1 MKKITSFLLIGLL
14 TYGQV
19 HAQSQGFKSPD
30 IIVDTRLDYDWTSF
44 LISKFRVLLK
54 NYNVADPFSNRFEG
68 EMVVNEDVVGNYL
81 PADSKVL
88 IDDFGNAVGLNVLKA
103 KTKVTL
109 HGLAYDVKGFKTN
122 MKAAEQARDGLVVGT
137 NFSASEVTVTADKI
151 SLSLVIPGKNNSP
164 VFNVDII
171 RPEIQ
176 ANEEELVNFFTKVK
190 IQDQKDHFK
199 LQIIDADFDKMAS
212 GMLKHPEN
220 IELNYER
227 INIPSVSL
235 RVGSK
240 VVQFSQTKIQNLLR
254 ENHEA
259 IKGILLAQL
268 AGVLNSNTTD
278 AAFKVLESYKI
289 KKEFWLNSSILNSQ
303 FMISNFSSYSRG
315 NNIAVSLPAD
325 FCTAQKF
332 TQLKAECVNN
342 KVTQTALSRLN
353 SQLHKES
360 LNNMNDMM
368 ASGDANLVVSISE
381 DYLNKLLV
389 TTYDAGLWKSALDEA
404 AVELGPSKMVLRMDK
419 RGETGTL
426 MLDVIYRPSKME
438 KMLTGSTQIRFPL
451 VVDVSI
457 RIENKNDVPTVVVRM
472 NDVDSNDD
480 TIINGRPKEN
490 MTSTVKNVPR
500 FQGKVAKAIRE
511 KISVLRN
518 KDIVE
523 LKYPEFKGL
532 GLDKVE
538 FLSDGNGRMN
548 AIMDLDDLISSKN

>member
-1 MKKITSFLLIGLL
+1 MKKFTSFLLIGLL

-19 HAQSQGFKSPD
+19 QAQSFKSPD
-30 IIVDTRLDYDWTSF
+30 IIVDTRLDYDWTGF

-68 EMVVNEDVVGNYL
+68 AMVVNEDTVGNYL
-81 PADSKVL
+81 TGDSKDL
-88 IDDFGNAVGLNVLKA
+88 LDNFGNAVGLNLLNA

-122 MKAAEQARDGLVVGT
+122 MKAAEQAKDGLVLGT
-137 NFSASEVTVTADKI
+137 NFSASEVTVTADKV
-151 SLSLVIPGKNNSP
+151 SLSLVIPGRNNSP

-190 IQDQKDHFK
+190 IQDQQDHFK
-199 LQIIDADFDKMAS
+199 LQIIDADFDKMAA

-227 INIPSVSL
+227 INIPTVSL
-235 RVGSK
+235 KVGSK
-240 VVQFSQTKIQNLLR
+240 VVQFSQSKIQNLLKER
-254 ENHEA
+254 HEA
-259 IKGILLAQL
+259 IKGLILAQL

-278 AAFKVLESYKI
+278 AAFKVLENYKI
-289 KKEFWLNSSILNSQ
+289 KKEFWLNSAILNSQ
-303 FMISNFSSYSRG
+303 FQISNFSSYSRG
-315 NNIAVSLPAD
+315 ENISINLPAD
-325 FCTAQKF
+325 FCTTQKF
-332 TQLKAECVNN
+332 NLLKSECVNN

-353 SQLHKES
+353 SMLHKES
-360 LNNMNDMM
+360 LTHMNEMM
-368 ASGDANLVVSISE
+368 ANGDANLVVSISE

-404 AVELGPSKMVLRMDK
+404 AVDLGPSKMVLRMDK

-426 MLDVIYRPSKME
+426 MLDVIYKPSKME
-438 KMLTGSTQIRFPL
+438 RLLTGSTQIRFPL

-457 RIENKNDVPTVVVRM
+457 RIENRNDVPTVLVRM
-472 NDVDSNDD
+472 NDVDASDD

-490 MTSTVKNVPR
+490 MLSTVKNVPR
-500 FQGKVAKAIRE
+500 FQNKVAKAIRE

-523 LKYPEFKGL
+523 LKYAEFKGL

-548 AIMDLDDLISSKN
+548 AIMDLDDLISAER

>member
-1 MKKITSFLLIGLL
+1 MKKFTSFILIGLL

-19 HAQSQGFKSPD
+19 HAQAFKSPD

-54 NYNVADPFSNRFEG
+54 NYNVADPFSNRFAEP
-68 EMVVNEDVVGNYL
+68 MVVNEDVVGNYL
-81 PADSKVL
+81 PAESKNL

-122 MKAAEQARDGLVVGT
+122 MKAAEQAKDGLVLGT
-137 NFSASEVTVTADKI
+137 NFSASEVSVGADKI

-190 IQDQKDHFK
+190 IQDQQDYFK
-199 LQIIDADFDKMAS
+199 LQIIDADFDKMATN
-212 GMLKHPEN
+212 MLKHPEN
-220 IELNYER
+220 IELSYER
-227 INIPSVSL
+227 INIPAVSL
-235 RVGSK
+235 KVGSK
-240 VVQFSQTKIQNLLR
+240 VVQFSQSKIQNLIR

-268 AGVLNSNTTD
+268 AGVLNSNTAD
-278 AAFKVLESYKI
+278 AAFKVLENYKI
-289 KKEFWLNSSILNSQ
+289 KKEFWLNSTILNSQ
-303 FMISNFSSYSRG
+303 FKISNFNSYSRG
-315 NNIAVSLPAD
+315 DNIAISLPAD

-332 TQLKAECVNN
+332 TQLKADCVNS

-360 LNNMNDMM
+360 LSHMNDMM

-438 KMLTGSTQIRFPL
+438 KLLTGSTQIRFPL

-457 RIENKNDVPTVVVRM
+457 RIENKNDVPTILVRM
-472 NDVDSNDD
+472 NDVDTSDD

-490 MTSTVKNVPR
+490 MTSTVKSVPR
-500 FQGKVAKAIRE
+500 FQAKVAKAIRE

-523 LKYPEFKGL
+523 LKYPEFNGL

-548 AIMDLDDLISSKN
+548 AIMDLDDLISTDRR